1 MTLYGEARVWLEQFP
16 LGEPIPFS
24 CDHLGIRYPGEVVRA
39 DTWFPGWG
47 SSLEGEAHFRI
58 VLLQQRRGDLRPA
71 IQDPRIAVCL
81 PAAGLSRRRGRL
93 AAELSNTRETQA
105 IYLTQRDTE
114 ADLIRQ
120 TLLRR
125 LEGLEW
131 QLLGED
137 SVRYSEGQVLTGG
150 GSGPD
155 AASLFEG
162 LEPAVWFSRLAG
174 WLLSK
179 AYPTLPIS
187 EGALPRP
194 VEGVDAVGLCRAV
207 FSQPEAL
214 PYILE
219 QLGPGLGLS
228 NAARPEVFD
237 PSACQASQLI
247 RRRLSDMPG
256 PVHWSEIH
264 HYLAHQTGLT
274 ATLAM
279 LFLLV
284 CLHWERPE
292 LAVELLATHLLALL
306 DGRPL
311 LASRLT
317 PDLIP
322 AITWN
327 ELLGDWARSIG
338 PVADPEWNDALQH
351 LKALSPGLSQ
361 IIKR

>member
-1 MTLYGEARVWLEQFP
+1 M
-16 LGEPIPFS
+16 
-24 CDHLGIRYPGEVVRA
+24 
-39 DTWFPGWG
+39 
-47 SSLEGEAHFRI
+47 
-58 VLLQQRRGDLRPA
+58 
-71 IQDPRIAVCL
+71 
-81 PAAGLSRRRGRL
+81 
-93 AAELSNTRETQA
+93 
-105 IYLTQRDTE
+105 
-114 ADLIRQ
+114 
-120 TLLRR
+120 
-125 LEGLEW
+125 
-131 QLLGED
+131 
-137 SVRYSEGQVLTGG
+137 TGG

-264 HYLAHQTGLT
+264 HYLAHQTRLT